1 MDSECIFCSMAARIF
16 DVNLLHEN
24 DNWIAVK
31 DIDPKA
37 PSHLLIIPRSHVKE
51 LTDLRDASSGMLSGM
66 FSAIS
71 DVVIKENLVKTGY
84 RLVVNQGSDSRQEIE
99 HLHLH
104 IIGGRL
110 LGAMG

>member
-1 MDSECIFCSMAARIF
+1 MAARKV
-16 DVNLLHEN
+16 DVKLLHEN

-51 LTDLRDASSGMLSGM
+51 LTDLRDVASGMLRGM

-71 DVVIKENLVKTGY
+71 DVAIQENLIETGY
-84 RLVVNQGSDSRQEIE
+84 RLIVNQGSDSGQEIE

-104 IIGGRL
+104 IIGGRR